1 LFYCVVPVAGMNKL
15 LKATLF
21 AQVGPSATQYYP
33 RRFF

>member
-1 LFYCVVPVAGMNKL
+1 MNKL